1 MWHRNQTSGLLSVSS
16 NDDHKSDLNFNFQCF
31 SFAYRKDTFTSW
43 LSKLPKLLCQP
54 QISLNTL
61 KTFELLAKMDN
72 AVFMENLRANVDSI
86 CSNLTVIRVNGIES
100 QTDGKRMIVNLFFWL
115 KSWTPNSDEL
125 PEEERNMI
133 QQIVCIRNL

>member
-1 MWHRNQTSGLLSVSS
+1 M
-16 NDDHKSDLNFNFQCF
+16 
-31 SFAYRKDTFTSW
+31 
-43 LSKLPKLLCQP
+43 LCQP

-72 AVFMENLRANVDSI
+72 AVFMENLLANIEPI
-86 CSNLTVIRVNGIES
+86 CSNLSVIRVNGIEN

-115 KSWTPNSDEL
+115 KSWTPCNDQL